1 MKKWLVMAAATVLLG
16 VAVIAY
22 LIFPRS
28 ETELLTETD
37 AGSTVAALYGGD
49 VEAATSSGDFFLVEF
64 TRPDGRYTASVNKE
78 SGQVEGLELIEKKKQ
93 RLTEAEAAEI
103 ALAKADGEVK
113 EVAYTKESDAYTV
126 EIETTEGLATIVL
139 SAATGDVTKVT
150 SAANEPPTP
159 PEPEPERVITS
170 EEAVEIAKQTLDG
183 EVQDIEFE
191 DTADG
196 GYYLVEIEKDE
207 TDQDVTVQIH
217 AIRGETLAVEWDD

>member
-28 ETELLTETD
+28 ETALLTETD
-37 AGSTVAALYGGD
+37 ASSTVAALYGGD

-139 SAATGDVTKVT
+139 SAVTGDVTKVT

-159 PEPEPERVITS
+159 PESEPERVITS

>member
-28 ETELLTETD
+28 ETALLSETD
-37 AGSTVAALYGGD
+37 ARDTVAALYGGD
-49 VEAATSSGDFFLVEF
+49 VETAASSGDFFLVEF
-64 TRPDGRYTASVNKE
+64 SRPDGRYTASVNKE
-78 SGQVEGLELIEKKKQ
+78 SGQVEKLELIDKKKQ
-93 RLTEAEAAEI
+93 QMTEAEAAEI
-103 ALAKADGEVK
+103 ASAEADGEVK
-113 EVAYTKESDAYTV
+113 EVAYNKERDIYTV
-126 EIETTEGLATIVL
+126 EIETAEGLATIVL
-139 SAATGDVTKVT
+139 SAETGEVTKVT
-150 SAANEPPTP
+150 TAEKKPQTP

-170 EEAVEIAKQTLDG
+170 EEAVEIAKKTLNG

-191 DTADG
+191 QTDDG
-196 GYYLVEIEKDE
+196 GYYLVEIERDE